1 MAAHPVILSEAKNP
15 GVVCPT
21 HFPPF
26 CYLTPCVPLSWRGY
40 QERGKKKKEGLTP
53 LLDSLLAYMSN

>member
-26 CYLTPCVPLSWRGY
+26 CYLTPCVPLSLRSRVK
-40 QERGKKKKEGLTP
+40 ERGKKKKEGLPP
-53 LLDSLLAYMSN
+53 LLNT